1 MIPESPLQNRSLCQ
15 LAGDLRSGKT
25 SCRKVTT
32 AYLDRI
38 SKLDPKLKSYVH
50 VNENSALRTAFKLD
64 QKLKNGLEPGPL
76 MGLSVAV
83 KDIITVDGMPTKA
96 GSRLNIRDLIQP
108 EGPFIKSLKSA
119 GCVILGKTRTIEFA
133 AGAHNI
139 SHPIPWNPFY
149 PNKHFTAGGS
159 SNGSAVAQAAGLC
172 SFAIGTDTGGSVRV
186 PAALCSLF
194 GFKPSQRLWSLDG
207 VFPLCHDLDT
217 IGLITNSAADASTVF
232 SALTGISLPPVLS
245 SLTGIRLGIPNN
257 HFFENLDPE
266 VQDGFDNAISRL
278 KTGGVIFEP
287 IELPEAEEAASVF
300 AGLVPYDLV
309 NTLGRKRFLSG
320 RNEIDPT
327 VFNRLSPALDLSEAT
342 IEQMRCRLGELSKLG
357 ARRLEGLDG
366 FISPMTPL
374 LPKPVTSCN
383 NVKQASKFTG
393 RVLQNSRPANI
404 YNFCAVSLPI
414 SHLTNNKPVGL
425 QVHMVS
431 GKDADLLSLCQ
442 SIELF
447 LKNNIAKGLFDE

>member
-1 MIPESPLQNRSLCQ
+1 MIPESPLQNRSLSQ

-64 QKLKNGLEPGPL
+64 QKLKSGLEPGPL

-96 GSRLNIRDLIQP
+96 GSRLNISDLIQP

-149 PNKHFTAGGS
+149 PK
-159 SNGSAVAQAAGLC
+159 
-172 SFAIGTDTGGSVRV
+172 
-186 PAALCSLF
+186 
-194 GFKPSQRLWSLDG
+194 K
-207 VFPLCHDLDT
+207 
-217 IGLITNSAADASTVF
+217 
-232 SALTGISLPPVLS
+232 
-245 SLTGIRLGIPNN
+245 

-266 VQDGFDNAISRL
+266 VEDGFDNAISRL
-278 KTGGVIFEP
+278 KTAGVIFEP

-309 NTLGRKRFLSG
+309 NTLGRERFLSG

-327 VFNRLSPALDLSEAT
+327 VFNRLSPALDLSEET
-342 IEQMRCRLGELSKLG
+342 TEQMRCRLGELSKLG

-374 LPKPVTSCN
+374 LPKRVTSCN

-404 YNFCAVSLPI
+404 YNFCAASLPI
-414 SHLTNNKPVGL
+414 SHLTNNRPVGL

-447 LKNNIAKGLFDE
+447 LKYKSIIMQTNHKLNAIR